1 MKNKS
6 TTCSDKKID
15 FDTMVCKSM
24 VGSLVNE
31 LYVTESSLADG
42 IGYLDKEMTILVRIE
57 IDSRLTHKSE

>member
-15 FDTMVCKSM
+15 FDAMVCKSM

-42 IGYLDKEMTILVRIE
+42 VGYLDKEMTLPVKIKIV
-57 IDSRLTHKSE
+57 SRLQPKLD